1 MQKDQIILLKDR
13 GLISIS
19 GKDAKSF
26 LQNIVTNDVE
36 KVSFTNT
43 IFSALFSPQG
53 KYLFEF
59 FLIQSNEGFL
69 LDCSNK
75 FTSEIIDYLS
85 KYKLRSKVE
94 IKDLSSKY
102 VVGIISLD
110 KFAEIQSNKNK
121 ETKYIHNRY
130 YNTKL

>member
-59 FLIQSNEGFL
+59 FF
-69 LDCSNK
+69 
-75 FTSEIIDYLS
+75 
-85 KYKLRSKVE
+85 
-94 IKDLSSKY
+94 
-102 VVGIISLD
+102 
-110 KFAEIQSNKNK
+110 
-121 ETKYIHNRY
+121 
-130 YNTKL
+130 